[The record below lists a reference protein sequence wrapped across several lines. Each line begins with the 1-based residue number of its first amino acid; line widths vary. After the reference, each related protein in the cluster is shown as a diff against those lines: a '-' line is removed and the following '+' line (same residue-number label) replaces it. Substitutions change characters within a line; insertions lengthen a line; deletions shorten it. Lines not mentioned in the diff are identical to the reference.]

1 MKTLKKL
8 RDCRNSVDFMNVVV
22 SCGLLAEFVMGF
34 LLLLKQLKHT
44 TEIIVMTEANILWI
58 MGVIAELTASTLV
71 IFIIAAVIYEVVIG
85 VKFVTL
91 DKIKTHIKDEI
102 SKLNSL
108 DKLLSE
114 YGDEETKPVKKEI
127 TKREIEKLTNIT
139 LDEPSAKATTDIIRM
154 IRRSFKDFVCYIDEA
169 VGYMI
174 DNEFNDTQIAEKSA
188 DIVVALNKCLPA
200 YDAKHIMHTAGADY
214 ETVMHNMLIKDI
226 RKLNNILL
234 D

>member
-1 MKTLKKL
+1 MSL
-8 RDCRNSVDFMNVVV
+8 VV
-22 SCGLLAEFVMGF
+22 SCGLLAEFIMGF
-34 LLLLKQLKHT
+34 LLLLKHLEHT
-44 TEIIVMTEANILWI
+44 AEMIVMAEADIVWI
-58 MGVIAELTASTLV
+58 MGIIAGLTASTIV

-91 DKIKTHIKDEI
+91 AKTKTHIKDEI

-114 YGDEETKPVKKEI
+114 YGDEETNPVKKEI
-127 TKREIEKLTNIT
+127 TKREVEKLTNIT
-139 LDEPSAKATTDIIRM
+139 LDEPSTKATTDIIRM
-154 IRRSFKDFVCYIDEA
+154 IRRSFKDFVSYIDEA

-174 DNEFNDTQIAEKSA
+174 DNEFNDIQITEKSA

-200 YDAKHIMHTAGADY
+200 YNAKHIMHTAGTDYAD
-214 ETVMHNMLIKDI
+214 VIHNMLIKDI

>member
-1 MKTLKKL
+1 MT
-8 RDCRNSVDFMNVVV
+8 MVVT
-22 SCGLLAEFVMGF
+22 CGLLAEFVMGS
-34 LLLLKQLKHT
+34 LLLLKCLTHT
-44 TEIIVMTEANILWI
+44 GKLIIMTEANILWI
-58 MGVIAELTASTLV
+58 MGVIAGLTISSII
-71 IFIIAAVIYEVVIG
+71 IFIIAAVIYEVAIG

-114 YGDEETKPVKKEI
+114 YGDEETNPVKKEI

-139 LDEPSAKATTDIIRM
+139 LDELSAKAATNIIRM
-154 IRRSFKDFVCYIDEA
+154 IRRSFKDFVSYIDEA

-174 DNEFNDTQIAEKSA
+174 DNEFNDIQIAETSA
-188 DIVVALNKCLPA
+188 EIVMELNKRMPA
-200 YDAKHIMHTAGADY
+200 YNAKHIKHTAGTDYAD
-214 ETVMHNMLIKDI
+214 VIHNMLIKDI

>member
-1 MKTLKKL
+1 MSL
-8 RDCRNSVDFMNVVV
+8 VV

-44 TEIIVMTEANILWI
+44 TEMIVMTEANILWI
-58 MGVIAELTASTLV
+58 IGVIAGLTASTLV
-71 IFIIAAVIYEVVIG
+71 IFIIAAVIYEVIVS

-91 DKIKTHIKDEI
+91 DKIKTHIKDKI

-114 YGDEETKPVKKEI
+114 YGDEETNPVKKEI
-127 TKREIEKLTNIT
+127 TKREIEKLANIT

-154 IRRSFKDFVCYIDEA
+154 IRHSFKNFVSYIDEA
-169 VGYMI
+169 AGYMI
-174 DNEFNDTQIAEKSA
+174 DNEFNDIQIAEKSA
-188 DIVVALNKCLPA
+188 DIVVALNKCMPA
-200 YDAKHIMHTAGADY
+200 YNAKHILHTAGADY
-214 ETVMHNMLIKDI
+214 EDVIHNMLIKDI

>member
-8 RDCRNSVDFMNVVV
+8 RDCRNSVDFMSAVV
-22 SCGLLAEFVMGF
+22 SCGLLAEFVMGS
-34 LLLLKQLKHT
+34 LLLLKHLKPT
-44 TEIIVMTEANILWI
+44 TEMIVMTEANILWI
-58 MGVIAELTASTLV
+58 MGVIAGLTASTLV

-85 VKFVTL
+85 VKFVAL

-102 SKLNSL
+102 SKLNNL

-114 YGDEETKPVKKEI
+114 YGGEETNPVKKEI

-154 IRRSFKDFVCYIDEA
+154 IRHSFKDFVSCIDEA
-169 VGYMI
+169 AGYMI

-188 DIVVALNKCLPA
+188 GIVAALNKCLPA
-200 YDAKHIMHTAGADY
+200 YNAKHIKHTAGGDYAD
-214 ETVMHNMLIKDI
+214 VIHNMLIKDI